1 MISGIGSIS
10 GIAHANYG
18 VGSAQS
24 LSFSSGGKLYVP
36 VSPSMVGYAQFEH
49 VRGIPSSNP
58 NGGVNISKIKILNTL
73 IDRLVDMKQ
82 KPTLEKP
89 ESEMSDAQVDALI
102 KDYQKQIQNT
112 INIAQANPYA
122 LSGAPAGGA
131 GSLFSIAA

>member
-1 MISGIGSIS
+1 MISGAGTIS

-18 VGSAQS
+18 VGSSQS

-36 VSPSMVGYAQFEH
+36 VSPSMVAYAQFEH
-49 VRGIPSSNP
+49 VRGVATDNP

-82 KPTLEKP
+82 QPSVTKPD
-89 ESEMSDAQVDALI
+89 SEMSDAQVDALI
-102 KDYQKQIQNT
+102 KDYQNKIQST

-122 LSGAPAGGA
+122 LAGAAASGAGA
-131 GSLFSIAA
+131 LFSIAA